1 MIAGQLPHSNWHQSP
16 PFTGCTGQQRRNC
29 SGYHMSPYVTLM
41 QQTKHCLHNHNT
53 IHHSSVFVL
62 MRLNVCLSCRF
73 PLTPHSLMTITA
85 LRWWQYSLYS
95 AQYTHWGSES
105 KNSHRSIPLSLSHLT
120 RQSSP
125 SIIWLGNAT
134 RTQNTSTP
142 KCFIIVMLSSWGRY
156 NNSFF
161 DVDFS
166 RCLLFWRSDDKIF
179 SFPLFFYSSRTE
191 G

>member
-1 MIAGQLPHSNWHQSP
+1 
-16 PFTGCTGQQRRNC
+16 
-29 SGYHMSPYVTLM
+29 
-41 QQTKHCLHNHNT
+41 
-53 IHHSSVFVL
+53 

-166 RCLLFWRSDDKIF
+166 RFLLFWRSDDRT
-179 SFPLFFYSSRTE
+179 SFPLFFYSSRRIKVRHFNPYWPSSPGINSPTWIRQYSRHE
-191 G
+191 LTVWVILEWICFQNSAHTNNAHARS